1 MAGEPD
7 NVVLMLLREI
17 RSTQDEHGGRLEHI
31 ETRVDEMHDSMVTA
45 LGLAAHANVRH
56 DTVEKR
62 LTDLTKRVE
71 RLEKKK

>member
-7 NVVLMLLREI
+7 NVVLMPLREI
-17 RSTQDEHGGRLEHI
+17 RAAQDAHGRRLEHI
-31 ETRVDEMHDSMVTA
+31 ETRIGEMHDSMVTG

-56 DTVEKR
+56 DSVEKR
-62 LTDLTKRVE
+62 LTDPAKRVE